1 MNEKEYTE
9 GIQVQSK
16 SLKWLDNFWYHYKWH
31 TLITL
36 FFVIVFTVCTF
47 QMCTQKTS
55 DILVMYAGSES
66 LDESERSNITKVFE
80 YLVEGEEYSVDINS
94 YNILSED
101 EIKDMSAETDANG
114 DPVFVNR
121 AFYNEEYQT
130 YRTYLGTGESSVMIL
145 SPWAYEEIAV
155 EALRPVSELTDKVS
169 ADALAGEYG
178 VILGKLDI
186 YEKYEALQVLPEDT
200 VICLRRPNSIMGKNS
215 KEKNYAKEEELFC
228 AIVEYIN
235 AENIGE

>member
-16 SLKWLDNFWYHYKWH
+16 ALKWLDNFWYHYKWS

-36 FFVIVFTVCTF
+36 FFVIVATVCTV
-47 QMCTQKTS
+47 QMCTSAPS

-66 LDESERSNITKVFE
+66 LDERERSNITKVFE
-80 YLVEGEEYSVDINS
+80 YLVEDSEHSVGINS

-101 EIKDMSAETDANG
+101 EIKEMSAETDENG

-121 AFYNEEYQT
+121 AFYTQEHQT
-130 YRTYLGTGESSVMIL
+130 YETYLGTGESSVMML

-155 EALRPVSELTDKVS
+155 EALRPVSELTDNVPEE
-169 ADALAGEYG
+169 ALVGEYG
-178 VILGKLDI
+178 IALGKLDI
-186 YEKYEALQVLPEDT
+186 YKKYEALQVLPEDT
-200 VICLRRPNSIMGKNS
+200 VICLRRPNGLWGKNS
-215 KEKNYAKEEELFC
+215 NEKNYAQEDELFC
-228 AIVEYIN
+228 AIVEYVN
-235 AENIGE
+235 AENSGE